1 MYCCKDSLVFS
12 GTEKLG
18 TSVTSGSAGLP
29 ITASASLVRVLGVA
43 FTTVPATKLSPKA
56 CRIWALLRLV
66 IFPPC
71 FKNSEKTVPAFAG
84 IPKILLMIVVN

>member
-29 ITASASLVRVLGVA
+29 ITVSASLVRTLVEA
-43 FTTVPATKLSPKA
+43 FTTVPATKLSPKV

-84 IPKILLMIVVN
+84 IPKILLMTVVN